1 MKYDFWQHLLRPMDK
16 ECKILGHLPRF
27 NRSNTSCFKFLRKI
41 QESGIAIQLCPDNT
55 SDNMKLIYDVS
66 KNLRINIKFQ
76 KLDYLNIRGMST
88 NVPRQS
94 STDWL
99 PVCKTSWPSKDRSY
113 AVCAGLTSF
122 LVNPV
127 MAGNCTM
134 GCFSFNG
141 LSIWAHLEP
150 NQSFHTSKVI
160 YVSTSKVYR

>member
-55 SDNMKLIYDVS
+55 SAHIWCFKKFTNKYKIS
-66 KNLRINIKFQ
+66 KTY
-76 KLDYLNIRGMST
+76 YLNIRGMST